1 MIGILD
7 YGAGN
12 INAISRIYNNL
23 NIPNLFIREHK
34 DYDKVEKI
42 ILPGVGAFDAVMTK
56 LNSSGLKDGLN
67 ANVMHQKKPVF
78 GICVGLQIMA
88 KSSDE
93 GDSQGLGWIDAHVKK
108 FDFKQKL
115 YVPHMGWN
123 SITLNTPSNLYDN
136 VDKEFGFYFVH
147 SYYLDHHDQLDLE
160 VKTQYG
166 NEYTSGFKKGN
177 IMATQFHPE
186 KSHSNGIELLKNFA
200 QQDIC

>member
-12 INAISRIYNNL
+12 INAIARIYSNL
-23 NIPNLFIREHK
+23 NIPNIFITKNK
-34 DYDKVEKI
+34 DYDKVDKI
-42 ILPGVGAFDAVMTK
+42 ILPGVGAFDAVMSK

-67 ANVMHQKKPVF
+67 ENVLINKKPIF

-93 GDSQGLGWIDAHVKK
+93 GKVQGLGWINGHVKK
-108 FDFKQKL
+108 FDFTHRL

-123 SITLNTPSNLYDN
+123 SIKLSTQSKIYNNI
-136 VDKEFGFYFVH
+136 DKEFGFYFVH
-147 SYYLDHHDQLDLE
+147 SYYLDHNDQLDLI
-160 VKTQYG
+160 VTTQYG
-166 NEYTSGFKKGN
+166 HEYISGFKKGN
-177 IMATQFHPE
+177 ILATQFHPE

-200 QQDIC
+200 NQKIC